1 MNTNNRA
8 IIFFIVILLAGIG
21 KTAFAQTGIERDT
34 TAYLDSELYEDRSET
49 PVYRWLGGGFS
60 VGYFTPNLDAFNTN
74 IARPFVGEDV
84 KNTVILYGGQGFIPF
99 PWVENLRVGGMGYG
113 GQTEICC
120 QDYVASSGQ
129 DLTRSLKYS
138 LGYGGLMLDYA
149 LPLGIDQ
156 FNILAGVE
164 LGLGGVEIEAI
175 QAANRTSFDIET
187 DFNTPS
193 VNITHTY
200 SSSFFMYKPRVIFEF
215 APTNFLML
223 DLSVGYQGTSM
234 GTWKVDGD
242 VGLGDTQKLNDI
254 NGSGFI
260 VHFGINVGFF
270 Q

>member
-1 MNTNNRA
+1 MNTNKRA
-8 IIFFIVILLAGIG
+8 IIFLIVLLVSLTGR
-21 KTAFAQTGIERDT
+21 TTLAQTGIERDT
-34 TAYLDSELYEDRSET
+34 TAYLDSELYEDRNET
-49 PVYRWLGGGFS
+49 PIYRWIGGGFS
-60 VGYFTPNLDAFNTN
+60 VGYFMPNLDAFNQN
-74 IARPFVGEDV
+74 VAQPFVQKDV

-99 PWVENLRVGGMGYG
+99 PWLTNLRIGGMGYG

-120 QDYVASSGQ
+120 EDYIASSGQ

-164 LGLGGVEIEAI
+164 LGLGGVEIEAK
-175 QAANRTSFDIET
+175 QAANRTSFDIGT
-187 DFNTPS
+187 DFNSPT

-200 SSSFFMYKPRVIFEF
+200 SSSFFLYKPRIIFEF

-223 DLSVGYQGTSM
+223 NLSVGYQGTVM
-234 GTWKVDGD
+234 GEWKVDGD
-242 VGLGDTQKLNDI
+242 VGLGDTQKLNDV
-254 NGSGFI
+254 NGNGFI
-260 VHFGINVGFF
+260 AQFGINIGFF